1 MERIFAVEGV
11 PSICLMYRGLA
22 LRPNQRFKV
31 NMRES
36 ELNDYREFISIIS
49 CQELKEEVKTQ
60 PQISEPI
67 IELKQEDK
75 EKEMV
80 ANENKHSRS
89 NRQTKNK
96 SVN

>member
-67 IELKQEDK
+67 IELKQEYK